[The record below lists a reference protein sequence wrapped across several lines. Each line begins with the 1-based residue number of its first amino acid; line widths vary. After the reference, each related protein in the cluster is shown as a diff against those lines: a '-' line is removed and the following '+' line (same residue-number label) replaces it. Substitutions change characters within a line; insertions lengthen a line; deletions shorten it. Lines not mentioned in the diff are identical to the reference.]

1 MTTIGYYKVVVKIE
15 IEDTETGKT
24 KKSQEVYL
32 VEDCGS
38 PQAAADRVEK
48 EMDGCMGVWR
58 IDSVKE
64 IKLTS
69 VLNAKKNAF

>member
-1 MTTIGYYKVVVKIE
+1 MIMGYYKVVVKIE
-15 IEDTETGKT
+15 IEDSSTGKT

-32 VEDCGS
+32 VQDCGS

-48 EMDGCMGVWR
+48 EMDGSMGVWR

-64 IKLTS
+64 VKLTAI
-69 VLNAKKNAF
+69 LNAKD

>member
-1 MTTIGYYKVVVKIE
+1 MIMGYYKVVVKIE
-15 IEDTETGKT
+15 IEDSSTGKT

-32 VEDCGS
+32 VQDCGS

-48 EMDGCMGVWR
+48 EMDGIMGVWR

-64 IKLTS
+64 VKLTAI
-69 VLNAKKNAF
+69 LNAKD